1 MGRIE
6 RSGESKKR
14 FSRAEKRGG
23 RERSLYRVL
32 ERVVG
37 VTEGLS
43 AKEGEP

>member
-1 MGRIE
+1 MEGRE
-6 RSGESKKR
+6 RGREE
-14 FSRAEKRGG
+14 EKRGG